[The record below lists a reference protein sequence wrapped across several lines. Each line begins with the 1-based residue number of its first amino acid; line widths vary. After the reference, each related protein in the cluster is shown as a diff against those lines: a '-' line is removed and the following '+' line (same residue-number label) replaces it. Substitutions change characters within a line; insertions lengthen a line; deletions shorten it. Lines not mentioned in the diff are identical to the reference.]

1 MRKSEYIR
9 KTRETQITVQVNL
22 DGAGVTNIDTGIQ
35 FFDHLIRSLATHSMI
50 DLTIDAHGDL
60 KHHIIED
67 IAICLGEALRKA
79 LGDGTGIHRF
89 GYAMVPMD
97 SALAVSVVDLVHRT
111 YSKLDLKISGER
123 IEDTLSEDIRHFFET
138 LTASL
143 RCNIHLRVEYGVN
156 DHHKAEAAI
165 KALALS
171 LKQAVSY
178 DPRRSEVPSA
188 KGTM

>member
-1 MRKSEYIR
+1 LRKSEYVR
-9 KTRETQITVQVNL
+9 ETRETQITVKVNL
-22 DGAGVTNIDTGIQ
+22 DGTGDTKIDTGIRY
-35 FFDHLIRSLATHSMI
+35 FDHLIRSLATHSMI
-50 DLTIDAHGDL
+50 DMTIDAQGDL

-67 IAICLGEALRKA
+67 IAICLGGALRKA
-79 LGDGTGIHRF
+79 LGDGVGIRRF

-97 SALAVSVVDLVHRT
+97 GSLAVAVVDLVQRT

-123 IEDTLSEDIRHFFET
+123 IEDTLTEDIQHFFET
-138 LTASL
+138 LTSSL
-143 RCNIHLRVEYGVN
+143 QCNLHLWVEYGVN
-156 DHHKAEAAI
+156 DHHKAEAAV

-178 DPRRSEVPSA
+178 DPRRREVPSA